1 MVCRLQAEQAVAAQ
15 VMLWQVIPQLSSL
28 LPYQAIMAHRCVR
41 AEEVPPLHW
50 LPRAA
55 AWLSHSHQ
63 LLALGGLEL
72 EDKQRL
78 FPAYAQGSPYPSN
91 ALVLASLQ
99 RRQ

>member
-1 MVCRLQAEQAVAAQ
+1 M
-15 VMLWQVIPQLSSL
+15 
-28 LPYQAIMAHRCVR
+28 R
-41 AEEVPPLHW
+41 AEEAPPLHW

-91 ALVLASLQ
+91 ALVLASLR